1 MTIKQKIF
9 DIRRSFI
16 MKNQN
21 TNPYPQPDRWSFLW
35 LAIGCVLMVFVAGNW
50 PLSLAGWLAP
60 LFLIRFMRTQRK
72 LWGYLF
78 MAIGLTVPFT
88 IAYLGGAG
96 PGLPPVIFG
105 AMLGIS
111 SALLYLIDRVVVGRL
126 PGQGL
131 ASFSATLVFPFL
143 MTGYEF
149 LLLNKFAFGSSGSSA
164 YSQSS
169 NLVLM
174 QMISITGLWGLTF
187 ITSWFASTI
196 NWIWERKFNWSE
208 VKKGV
213 VIYTS
218 FLLIVLVFGTLR
230 LRFFEP
236 QAGTVRIHSLVA
248 EAQTEEN
255 ALEILPALLK
265 SDPAAFRSLTK
276 SAYDPTLQAI
286 IREAQAGA
294 QIVILPES
302 AFDGV
307 KEDLDPLI
315 SQVKQIAK
323 TENIYVAF
331 GMILMDTDQAGIY
344 FMLIDPQGEIALNH
358 LKYAFSFE
366 RTSQAELQVVDTPY
380 GRLSGVLCAD
390 LDNPSVIS
398 QAGRKGV
405 DILLVP
411 STDGPENT
419 SWHFRLAAFRSIENG
434 FSLVRPTMEG
444 VSLVT
449 DPFGRTLASQD
460 YFKADEHVMVTQV
473 PIHRTNTVFATG
485 GNWFGW
491 LMVIGFVGM
500 AGWAIFR
507 SHKNRPPES

>member
-1 MTIKQKIF
+1 
-9 DIRRSFI
+9 
-16 MKNQN
+16 MKNPN
-21 TNPYPQPDRWSFLW
+21 TTTYPQSDRWSFLW
-35 LAIGCVLMVFVAGNW
+35 LVIGCVLMVFVAGNW

-72 LWGYLF
+72 LWGYLL
-78 MAIGLTVPFT
+78 MAIGLTVSCT

-96 PGLPPVIFG
+96 PGLPPIIFG
-105 AMLGIS
+105 AVLGVF

-126 PGQGL
+126 PSQGL
-131 ASFSATLVFPFL
+131 AAFSATLVFPFL

-149 LLLNKFAFGSSGSSA
+149 LLLNKFAYGSSGSSA

-174 QMISITGLWGLTF
+174 QMISVTGLWGLTF
-187 ITSWFASTI
+187 LTSWFASTI
-196 NWIWERKFNWSE
+196 NWIWERKFNLPE
-208 VKKGV
+208 IKKGV
-213 VIYTS
+213 VIYLS

-236 QAGTVRIHSLVA
+236 QAGMVRIHTLTA
-248 EAQTEEN
+248 KAQSAEN
-255 ALEILPALLK
+255 ALETLPALLK
-265 SDPAAFRSLTK
+265 TDPAAFRSLTT
-276 SAYDPTLQAI
+276 SAYDPTFQAV
-286 IREAQAGA
+286 IREARDGA
-294 QIVILPES
+294 QIVVLPET
-302 AFDGV
+302 AFEGV

-315 SQVKQIAK
+315 TQVKQLAK

-344 FMLIDPQGEIALNH
+344 FMLIDPQGEIAVNH
-358 LKYAFSFE
+358 LKYAYSFE
-366 RTSQAELQVVDTPY
+366 GSSHTELQTVDTPY

-390 LDNPSVIS
+390 LDNPGIIS

-405 DILLVP
+405 DILIVP
-411 STDGPENT
+411 ATDGLENS
-419 SWHFRLAAFRSIENG
+419 SWHFRLAAFRAVENG
-434 FSLVRPTMEG
+434 FSLVRSAMEG
-444 VSLVT
+444 VSLAT
-449 DPFGRTLASQD
+449 DPYGRTLASQD
-460 YFKADEHVMVTQV
+460 YFKADDHVMVAQV
-473 PIHRTNTVFATG
+473 PIHRTNTVFATV

-507 SHKNRPPES
+507 SLKNHPPES